1 MSNPS
6 ESLPN
11 PVARASSS
19 RLYASRHELEI
30 AMQAEQSADGVV
42 VCPILM
48 EDILTHNKQ
57 ETVSH
62 LLLGGRKQIIGL
74 SYYTL
79 AAMQECLRR
88 KPNTDPVTQRPF
100 LSAMP
105 ARIKI
110 ATEALKYEGHLNPAE
125 IPALFRS
132 WLADPNGF
140 ALACP
145 REYALLRRDLH
156 VGDAGILST
165 WDVHGMDMRDKALNL
180 LKSKP
185 PGSWLIRSS
194 SVESTSVFKVQAISF
209 ITSSGQISHTLVA
222 HCYGYGH
229 MLIDADRGDP
239 MPDFTNGVSNNVPM
253 PTMASHCVFG
263 SFLDLLYYNTKTAPL
278 FELNRMVC
286 NE

>member
-1 MSNPS
+1 MFN
-6 ESLPN
+6 N
-11 PVARASSS
+11 VTFARAACSSNI
-19 RLYASRHELEI
+19 YVDRHKLEI
-30 AMQAEQSADGVV
+30 AVQKERSEDGTL

-48 EDILTHNKQ
+48 ENIDQHHKE

-62 LLLGGRKQIIGL
+62 LLLGGKNQIIGL

-105 ARIKI
+105 ARIEI

-185 PGSWLIRSS
+185 PGSWLIRPS

-209 ITSSGQISHTLVA
+209 ITPSGKIGHTLVA

-229 MLIDADRGDP
+229 MLIEADRGDP
-239 MPDFTNGVSNNVPM
+239 MPDFMNGVSNDVSM

-263 SFLDLLYYNTKTAPL
+263 SFLDLLYYNTKTVPL
-278 FELNRMVC
+278 FELNMMVC